1 MPPERLQKVMAN
13 SGIASRRACEE
24 LITEGRVTVNGEVV
38 RELGTKVDLARDVV
52 EVDGRRVKSKQEK
65 RYTYLMLNKPPG
77 ILSVFNDERG
87 RPGLETLITSNN
99 RLYPVGRLDAD
110 SEGLLLLTDDGE
122 MTLRL
127 SHPRYEH
134 VKTYYVLLN
143 RAPGTD
149 TLARV
154 RRGIDLGDG
163 TTAPSD
169 WKVIDKPPSVHPLP
183 DTEQPDGAWI
193 RVIMREGKKRQIRR
207 MAAAEHLNVRRLIR
221 VQIGPLMLDRK
232 LKPGQSRPLNRSEI
246 QRLRMATRPRTTR
259 PGTRGR
265 TQEDPRA
272 RKGAAPSKDR
282 SSVKRGPTR
291 GPAPNTKGGPPRSR
305 TANTGGTTSSKSPAR
320 QKQKG
325 PRD

>member
-207 MAAAEHLNVRRLIR
+207 MAASVQDVLQEAIRYEGSTLSDGTYRNALNKAGGYQNAHRVYDREGECCLTCGRSRVIR
-221 VQIGPLMLDRK
+221 IVQA
-232 LKPGQSRPLNRSEI
+232 QRSTFFCPRCQRI
-246 QRLRMATRPRTTR
+246 QAN
-259 PGTRGR
+259 
-265 TQEDPRA
+265 A
-272 RKGAAPSKDR
+272 RKS
-282 SSVKRGPTR
+282 TR
-291 GPAPNTKGGPPRSR
+291 
-305 TANTGGTTSSKSPAR
+305 
-320 QKQKG
+320 
-325 PRD
+325 